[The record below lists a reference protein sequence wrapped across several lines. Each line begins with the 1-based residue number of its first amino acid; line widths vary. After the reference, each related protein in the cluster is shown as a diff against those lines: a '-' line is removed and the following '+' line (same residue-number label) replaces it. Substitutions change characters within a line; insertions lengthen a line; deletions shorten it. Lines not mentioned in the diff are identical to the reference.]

1 MEENGAER
9 LVCLAVSLT
18 AVGQKQGEAG
28 AKDEERRGMTGGEGV
43 AVMHVD
49 TRNQRQCT
57 IGEALEGTDGTLQTE
72 GVFQQLQ
79 ESTARQLA
87 ESHEQGEADL
97 FPQQREQRKRVDGPF
112 GYHGVILEEGVLN
125 ACVPRV
131 QQEMELEFRIQTKQ
145 SAHDEK

>member
-1 MEENGAER
+1 
-9 LVCLAVSLT
+9 
-18 AVGQKQGEAG
+18 
-28 AKDEERRGMTGGEGV
+28 
-43 AVMHVD
+43 MHVD

-97 FPQQREQRKRVDGPF
+97 FLQQGEQRKRVDGPF
-112 GYHGVILEEGVLN
+112 GYHGIILEEGVLD
-125 ACVPRV
+125 AGVP
-131 QQEMELEFRIQTKQ
+131 
-145 SAHDEK
+145 